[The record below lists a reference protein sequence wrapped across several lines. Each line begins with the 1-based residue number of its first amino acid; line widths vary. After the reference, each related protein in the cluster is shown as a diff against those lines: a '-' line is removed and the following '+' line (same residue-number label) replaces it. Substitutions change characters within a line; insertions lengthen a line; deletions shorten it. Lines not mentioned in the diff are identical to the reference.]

1 MTDLVSLIAYIS
13 VFSVSALLLS
23 FGVKRSSKFIRSIAV
38 LIPIV
43 FVGLRLNVGTD
54 YVAYVYMY
62 DLFSAIN
69 INEYIAL
76 TENSIEI
83 GYYLL
88 IQLAQLLGGYSWVMF
103 FLSSLITISVA
114 YLAIKRLAPNNIPMV
129 FFLYLMTI
137 LPFTLNG
144 IRQGI
149 AMSIVFFALSYII
162 SGKFKKFLLFIL
174 LAATFHTS
182 ALLLLPLYLLRALV
196 LNRRYD
202 NTLTLTLSVV
212 LAATVGIGLP
222 VLVGFGSGIPLLGDY
237 LEYEGRQVGVGLL
250 DVVFKLVPLIA
261 VFCTYMAVVKKDKSA
276 KVFAT
281 LILLEVATLGL
292 GSISAVFI
300 RVSYYL
306 AIGGLVYLAL
316 IPSSFS
322 SHRLRRL
329 MKMIIVLY
337 GIVFFVVT
345 YYLVGYSEIFP
356 YNWVIG
362 A

>member
-1 MTDLVSLIAYIS
+1 MNDFASVILYLC

-23 FGVKRSSKFIRSIAV
+23 FGLERSSKVIRFVAI
-38 LIPIV
+38 LLPIL

-54 YVAYVYMY
+54 YAAYVYMY
-62 DLFSAIN
+62 NLFAVIN
-69 INEYIAL
+69 INEYFTL

-88 IQLAQLLGGYSWVMF
+88 IQLSQLIGGIPWVMF
-103 FLSSLITISVA
+103 LLASIITISVA

-144 IRQGI
+144 IRQGM
-149 AMSIVFFALSYII
+149 AMSIVFFAISYII
-162 SGKFKKFLLFIL
+162 SGKFKKYLLFIL
-174 LAATFHTS
+174 LATSFHTS
-182 ALLLLPLYLLRALV
+182 ALLLLPLYFLRAIV

-202 NTLTLTLSVV
+202 NTLSLSLAVV
-212 LAATVGIGLP
+212 LAVGIGFGLP
-222 VLVGFGSGIPLLGDY
+222 AVIGFGSGIPLLGDY
-237 LEYEGRQVGVGLL
+237 LEYEGRQVGIGLL
-250 DVVFKLVPLIA
+250 DIVFKVIPLIA
-261 VFCTYMAVVKKDKSA
+261 VFCTYSMVVKKNKHA
-276 KVFAT
+276 KIFAA
-281 LILLEVATLGL
+281 LVLLEIATLGL

-300 RVSYYL
+300 RISYYL

-316 IPSSFS
+316 IPSSLS

-329 MKMIIVLY
+329 TNILVVLY
-337 GIVFFVVT
+337 GITFFVIT

-356 YNWVIG
+356 YNWVVG